1 MSLEDA
7 IYQRLKAD
15 EAIAA
20 LVDDIYRTWRP
31 QTQTGD
37 CITFQRISTTPF
49 QSSDG
54 AIDVEKARIQVDIW
68 STSQSTARSIAEAVK
83 DSLNGWNQDSGPAIN
98 MTTLE
103 SDQDTEEEP
112 RTGKGKPDWRISQ
125 DYVFTFT
132 A

>member
-7 IYQRLKAD
+7 LYKRLAAN
-15 EAIAA
+15 EGIAA
-20 LVDDIYRTWRP
+20 LEPDIYRSWRP

-49 QSSDG
+49 QSNQG
-54 AIDVEKARIQVDIW
+54 AIDAEQARIQVDCW
-68 STSQSTARSIAEAVK
+68 ASTQSGARALAEAVK
-83 DSLNGWNQDSGPAIN
+83 DSLNGWEQDSGPAIN

-103 SDQDTEEEP
+103 SDRDMEEP
-112 RTGKGKPDWRISQ
+112 PRLGQGKPDWRVSQ
-125 DYVFTFT
+125 DYMITFT